1 MFDGFSHDNIV
12 KIEYRVRL
20 NVNMDIADLISFYF
34 NSGKATTSF
43 LG

>member
-12 KIEYRVRL
+12 KIKLPSQTY
-20 NVNMDIADLISFYF
+20 VNMSSLTQYNFISIF
-34 NSGKATTSF
+34 GKAITSF